1 MIPLPRTR
9 GGFACIVADP
19 PWSFRDKGSRIAPD
33 WSAAKAGYRTMRRAD
48 IVALPVREIVAPAA
62 HLYLWVTDAHLLDGT
77 ALEVIDAWG
86 FRGIQFLDWV
96 KTTQDGRRCARG
108 MGHWF
113 RHTSEHLI
121 FAVRGKAPALR
132 KDLGATFFSPRGR
145 HSAKPDRLQELAELM
160 SPGPRL
166 ELFARRARAGW
177 TAWGDQ
183 APERSAA

>member
-1 MIPLPRTR
+1 
-9 GGFACIVADP
+9 
-19 PWSFRDKGSRIAPD
+19 
-33 WSAAKAGYRTMRRAD
+33 
-48 IVALPVREIVAPAA
+48 
-62 HLYLWVTDAHLLDGT
+62 
-77 ALEVIDAWG
+77 
-86 FRGIQFLDWV
+86 
-96 KTTQDGRRCARG
+96 

-132 KDLGATFFSPRGR
+132 KDLGATFFAPRGR
-145 HSAKPDRLQELAELM
+145 HSAKPDRLQALAELM

-166 ELFARRARAGW
+166 ELFARRARDGW